1 MIPAILPGQTL
12 ATAPTPAWASAW
24 SASFGAT
31 AGSASLGLSL
41 NCFERAGAGDLDL
54 DGDLETG
61 RPFDPERD

>member
-1 MIPAILPGQTL
+1 MIPAILLWLRLLLRLGL
-12 ATAPTPAWASAW
+12 LL
-24 SASFGAT
+24 GVRLL
-31 AGSASLGLSL
+31 GLLLGVRLLGLSL